1 MQKQRASN
9 CNNNGK
15 HRVWLF
21 KTKEFAMPGLGEGKL
36 TLDTLNALCAPQDP
50 PPMDLA
56 AIVWQQVQ
64 TTGPGSQFF
73 CTGYIRFKKQPR
85 LSTIHESMPH
95 SQAFSQAWLTWTPAD
110 QHANWPQVKC
120 KNNLTAH
127 IVAEALL
134 GGAQHR
140 IGHLKANGLPH
151 SAAGVPT
158 QGTRAQLKEARDLEI
173 KNFIEGGATLDDV
186 RENYYSDYKAAT
198 SHWKAECERQREK
211 EALQKLCRVT
221 FEDLVTW
228 QKELVTMCSNAECGA
243 DPEMKGYPR
252 KIYWYADEAGGR
264 GKSEVMRHLQA
275 HFSAYQTGDTAQY
288 RDIIH
293 GYEPD
298 KHSRVV
304 IFHYTRACSTP
315 AHYCYEAMEAFLEG
329 TAFSS
334 KYNSKTRYFGG
345 PCHVIVFANGF
356 PDESRFTWDRW
367 AIKNLA
373 HEPSLV
379 GTPPVAPASG
389 TVGNGGQDANADCGT
404 NGPTIGQPKPGA
416 SKKDVDATFDSRA
429 CNPVTPSVPPKYV
442 PKPVQPQPQG
452 LHP

>member
-1 MQKQRASN
+1 MAPPIGRTQAQNPKQPPFATKMQKQRASN

-151 SAAGVPT
+151 S
-158 QGTRAQLKEARDLEI
+158 
-173 KNFIEGGATLDDV
+173 
-186 RENYYSDYKAAT
+186 
-198 SHWKAECERQREK
+198 
-211 EALQKLCRVT
+211 
-221 FEDLVTW
+221 
-228 QKELVTMCSNAECGA
+228 
-243 DPEMKGYPR
+243 
-252 KIYWYADEAGGR
+252 
-264 GKSEVMRHLQA
+264 
-275 HFSAYQTGDTAQY
+275 
-288 RDIIH
+288 
-293 GYEPD
+293 
-298 KHSRVV
+298 
-304 IFHYTRACSTP
+304 
-315 AHYCYEAMEAFLEG
+315 
-329 TAFSS
+329 
-334 KYNSKTRYFGG
+334 
-345 PCHVIVFANGF
+345 
-356 PDESRFTWDRW
+356 
-367 AIKNLA
+367 
-373 HEPSLV
+373 
-379 GTPPVAPASG
+379 
-389 TVGNGGQDANADCGT
+389 
-404 NGPTIGQPKPGA
+404 
-416 SKKDVDATFDSRA
+416 
-429 CNPVTPSVPPKYV
+429 
-442 PKPVQPQPQG
+442 
-452 LHP
+452 